1 MVPLG
6 AEKVRRGSGLA
17 AWCNYGNLCCSNVL
31 FNYHIQWKNEFK
43 FVFFT
48 IPLGFNTGEEVHTT
62 EAQSVSRNQGY
73 VHLQKTG
80 QKEKE
85 QK

>member
-1 MVPLG
+1 M
-6 AEKVRRGSGLA
+6 
-17 AWCNYGNLCCSNVL
+17 N
-31 FNYHIQWKNEFK
+31 FK
-43 FVFFT
+43 FVFIFFT

-85 QK
+85 QKWMLGKRTHL